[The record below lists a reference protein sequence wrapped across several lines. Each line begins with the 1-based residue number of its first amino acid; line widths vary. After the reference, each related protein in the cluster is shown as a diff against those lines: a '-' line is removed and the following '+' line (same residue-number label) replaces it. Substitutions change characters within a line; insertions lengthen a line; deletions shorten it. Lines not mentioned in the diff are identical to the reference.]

1 MHTLSADQKLSL
13 DAILNW
19 FQNEKEHKQYIS
31 LGGYAGTGKTT
42 LIALIR
48 NKLHTI
54 DPNVKVGF
62 ASYTGK
68 AARVLRTKLMQQQ
81 VVLPQ
86 DTVGTIHSL
95 IYSPIVNE
103 RKEIV
108 GWKQKESID
117 RTLIII
123 DEASMVDEV
132 IWGNLR
138 SYGIPIIVVGDHGQL
153 PPIKGSFNLIE
164 EPQLTLDEI
173 HRQARMNPIIGL
185 SIQARE
191 HGCIKFGTYSDTV
204 IKYDMASHEAQEA
217 MQELLNSVHTDTL
230 VLCGYNSTRIKL
242 NTHIRGALGF
252 ETAEPAPGDRVIC
265 LRNNHKKHI
274 FNGMLGTLQSIKRV
288 DDAWYMAEIVMDDEE
303 DVYKDLI
310 SVAQFNAP
318 TAMNFTD
325 KRSQIMRGDLFDFG
339 YALTVHKAQG
349 SQAKRVILFEE
360 RFRKMSG
367 DEWKRWLYTAVT
379 RAEEELYIFGRD
391 SSPNSDEGKN
401 AR

>member
-1 MHTLSADQKLSL
+1 
-13 DAILNW
+13 
-19 FQNEKEHKQYIS
+19 
-31 LGGYAGTGKTT
+31 
-42 LIALIR
+42 
-48 NKLHTI
+48 
-54 DPNVKVGF
+54 
-62 ASYTGK
+62 
-68 AARVLRTKLMQQQ
+68 
-81 VVLPQ
+81 VLPQ

-191 HGCIKFGTYSDTV
+191 HGCIKFNTYSDTV

-252 ETAEPAPGDRVIC
+252 ETAEPSPGDRVIC

-288 DDAWYMAEIVMDDEE
+288 DDAWYMAEIIMDDEE

-310 SVAQFNAP
+310 SIAQFNAP

-360 RFRKMSG
+360 RFKKMND
-367 DEWKRWLYTAVT
+367 DEWKRWLYTAIT

-391 SSPNSDEGKN
+391 TSPNSD
-401 AR
+401 

>member
-42 LIALIR
+42 LIAHIR
-48 NKLHTI
+48 KELHII

-68 AARVLRTKLMQQQ
+68 AARVLRTKLIQQQ

-132 IWGNLR
+132 IWGNLC

-252 ETAEPAPGDRVIC
+252 ETAEPSPGDRVIC

-310 SVAQFNAP
+310 SIAQFNAP

-360 RFRKMSG
+360 WFRKMSG

-391 SSPNSDEGKN
+391 TSPNSDESKN